1 MVRAPVDET
10 EVVPVPPKAA
20 VLAER
25 LVVEALPVVSEP
37 EVTRPLAVSVVM
49 PLKAPLV
56 TSQESEAMLMVSP
69 PSPMVKEPVVVQV
82 EPEEMVLLPIVPPET
97 VMASSMPPSPRE
109 PERVGAKV
117 SVSPLPVMVRTE
129 VSPLKAAVEVAR
141 VTVGPSAVWLA
152 GPMAV
157 TAEAPEKMQVPSTAK
172 QPSARV
178 MPLPKVE
185 VPVVTL
191 RALVCTPA
199 EKVEVALPCTVKKP
213 VVVAPPLMV
222 RPPAWVPLPIV
233 EDAFEMSPAVN
244 CMSVEVELPIEVGV
258 KGKAKRL
265 AEVT

>member
-97 VMASSMPPSPRE
+97 VMA
-109 PERVGAKV
+109 
-117 SVSPLPVMVRTE
+117 
-129 VSPLKAAVEVAR
+129 
-141 VTVGPSAVWLA
+141 
-152 GPMAV
+152 
-157 TAEAPEKMQVPSTAK
+157 
-172 QPSARV
+172 
-178 MPLPKVE
+178 
-185 VPVVTL
+185 L
-191 RALVCTPA
+191 RAVVCTPA